1 MEINQYAVTASEMK
15 DLSFLDIDQYVSA
28 GVYQSQKVPVS
39 LVKAYML
46 SENIEQILLA
56 DMQALALAGDL
67 VSLKNYLIDD
77 GSTLYLVMAAG
88 GVGNQI
94 YQYAI
99 DVTSG
104 LFGTFDLVSGV
115 FTVAAPTIQQVLDA
129 GDTSTTPIIIDD
141 GAGNSVSIGTDLIKF
156 INTTAGGTAQI
167 KSSALTSNTVFEIP
181 NKAAGTETFAMLS
194 DVVAGSGTV
203 TSVGLSMPSAFSV
216 ASSPVTTS
224 GTIAVT
230 GAGLS
235 SQYVRGDG
243 SLANFPSSGG
253 GGASVNYYLNGSV
266 SQGTFGGVAMREIN
280 KTPIIGT
287 GTDFTIAAN
296 GYIQSFI
303 TDANDPNQLVIP
315 AGNWN
320 FETYFSASS
329 GGGSPSFYIELHK
342 WDGTTLTLIAS
353 NSATPE
359 AITGGTT
366 IDLYLSAIA
375 VPQTTLALTD
385 RLAIRIYVNN
395 SSRTITL
402 HTENSHLCQVI
413 TTFTTGLTALNGL
426 TEQVQNLAVGTSGT
440 DFAISSA
447 SSTHTF
453 NLPTASASN
462 RGALSSADWTAFNGK
477 MTNPMTTGGDIIY
490 GGSSGAPTRLAN
502 GTAGQILQS
511 NGTTLA
517 PSWVAA
523 PSDGTNTY
531 SVNVQSFSLLAP
543 VDATSYH
550 FGIIGDI
557 MATTTLRREF
567 KFPQAGTMTAFSFN
581 LLQSTNGSNETC
593 TLYLRNTT
601 TSTDYTIGTFT
612 SDFGLNGALKTLYS
626 GLSIAV
632 NTTDNWVV
640 KILTPTWGTNP
651 ANWGTNGLILITT

>member
-39 LVKAYML
+39 LVKALML

-56 DMQALALAGDL
+56 DMQALAVAGDL

-99 DVTSG
+99 DVTTG

-115 FTVAAPTIQQVLDA
+115 FTVAAPTLQQVTDA
-129 GDTSTTPIIIDD
+129 GYTTTNGIKVDD
-141 GAGNSVSIGTDLIKF
+141 GVGNYV
-156 INTTAGGTAQI
+156 QVV
-167 KSSALTSNTVFEIP
+167 TSNIFMEDSSGNALSIYPDSITIQNPSFGAGTIKATALANNVTFELP
-181 NKAAGTETFAMLS
+181 NKAAGTQTFAMLS
-194 DVVAGSGTV
+194 DIGAGSGTV

-266 SQGTFGGVAMREIN
+266 SQGTFGGVAMKEIN

-287 GTDFTIAAN
+287 GTDFTIAAD

-342 WDGTTLTLIAS
+342 WDGATLTLIAS

-359 AITGGTT
+359 GITGGTT

-385 RLAIRIYVNN
+385 RLALRIYVNN
-395 SSRTITL
+395 SGRTITL

-462 RGALSSADWTAFNGK
+462 RGALSSADWSAFNALK
-477 MTNPMTTGGDIIY
+477 VENLSLQD
-490 GGSSGAPTRLAN
+490 GGSSIA
-502 GTAGQILQS
+502 
-511 NGTTLA
+511 
-517 PSWVAA
+517 
-523 PSDGTNTY
+523 
-531 SVNVQSFSLLAP
+531 
-543 VDATSYH
+543 
-550 FGIIGDI
+550 
-557 MATTTLRREF
+557 ATTYTLELYAQYAYTINQL
-567 KFPQAGTMTAFSFN
+567 KIISASG
-581 LLQSTNGSNETC
+581 TC
-593 TLYLRNTT
+593 TVAVKINGVDVTGISAVSVSSTIATANASAANTVAVGDKITLVT
-601 TSTDYTIGTFT
+601 TSNSALTNLQA
-612 SDFGLNGALKTLYS
+612 SLKTTR
-626 GLSIAV
+626 I
-632 NTTDNWVV
+632 
-640 KILTPTWGTNP
+640 
-651 ANWGTNGLILITT
+651 

>member
-1 MEINQYAVTASEMK
+1 
-15 DLSFLDIDQYVSA
+15 
-28 GVYQSQKVPVS
+28 
-39 LVKAYML
+39 
-46 SENIEQILLA
+46 
-56 DMQALALAGDL
+56 
-67 VSLKNYLIDD
+67 
-77 GSTLYLVMAAG
+77 
-88 GVGNQI
+88 
-94 YQYAI
+94 
-99 DVTSG
+99 
-104 LFGTFDLVSGV
+104 
-115 FTVAAPTIQQVLDA
+115 
-129 GDTSTTPIIIDD
+129 
-141 GAGNSVSIGTDLIKF
+141 
-156 INTTAGGTAQI
+156 
-167 KSSALTSNTVFEIP
+167 
-181 NKAAGTETFAMLS
+181 
-194 DVVAGSGTV
+194 
-203 TSVGLSMPSAFSV
+203 
-216 ASSPVTTS
+216 
-224 GTIAVT
+224 
-230 GAGLS
+230 
-235 SQYVRGDG
+235 
-243 SLANFPSSGG
+243 
-253 GGASVNYYLNGSV
+253 
-266 SQGTFGGVAMREIN
+266 
-280 KTPIIGT
+280 
-287 GTDFTIAAN
+287 
-296 GYIQSFI
+296 
-303 TDANDPNQLVIP
+303 
-315 AGNWN
+315 
-320 FETYFSASS
+320 
-329 GGGSPSFYIELHK
+329 
-342 WDGTTLTLIAS
+342 LTLIAS